1 MFLGLSV
8 YHVYFNVL
16 LIWMLGT
23 GQFILEAHNNSSGAE
38 FLKQAAVLLN
48 ADPAAGS
55 LNQAR
60 FPPPPHTQVTSGK
73 ARAERWEQS
82 QSAQGREQ
90 ASHSRLR

>member
-1 MFLGLSV
+1 M
-8 YHVYFNVL
+8 
-16 LIWMLGT
+16 
-23 GQFILEAHNNSSGAE
+23 
-38 FLKQAAVLLN
+38 LLN

-73 ARAERWEQS
+73 GRAERWEQS